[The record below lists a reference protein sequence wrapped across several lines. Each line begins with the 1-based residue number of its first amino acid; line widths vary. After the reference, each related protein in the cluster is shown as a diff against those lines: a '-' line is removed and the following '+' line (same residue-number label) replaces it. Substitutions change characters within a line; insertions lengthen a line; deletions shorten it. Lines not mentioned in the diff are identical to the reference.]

1 MVTSCMLSIEVSA
14 ADGLPQNPKASAET
28 KLTAIFLYQFSK
40 FIEWPIDTNTDQ
52 NASRFSICVDND
64 LPLRKILKQITAGE
78 MVGTLPIAVRK
89 LYEIQNSTQC
99 QMIFLSSASEA
110 NFNVLANIK
119 EQPTLTVTSNQE
131 MLYYGAM
138 IRLKKQGKRI
148 RPQVNLK
155 LIKQSG
161 LKVNSKLL
169 RISEVFRNE

>member
-1 MVTSCMLSIEVSA
+1 
-14 ADGLPQNPKASAET
+14 
-28 KLTAIFLYQFSK
+28 
-40 FIEWPIDTNTDQ
+40 
-52 NASRFSICVDND
+52 
-64 LPLRKILKQITAGE
+64 